1 MSAAAS
7 GSPPRERLRRMTE
20 EEWRAT
26 QTAQAVAAF
35 MAVAL
40 SVVINMMGGEVGGV
54 LTRIVTMAAKDKIE
68 EQIEQAGLPP
78 FLKGLVDPDR
88 DDAMRGGMYLTAILS
103 ALEACVEDVTKA
115 AIEADRT
122 ITQSREYERL
132 RLSASGVFS
141 TDEEKIQ
148 ALYQAIEESV
158 GLKSGANRY
167 EDILKFVQLD
177 GAVPDIIRDHL
188 YNSQLIRNVW
198 AHSAGTA
205 DAKFVKQA
213 PHLRWQQGDLVKL
226 TLEETR
232 DYLSAVLIYG
242 LIITNRHR
250 EKVGLPP
257 MPAGE
262 KVEATPLGAAY
273 VAMYPSLQGDS
284 ESQTTEP
291 RTPES

>member
-1 MSAAAS
+1 
-7 GSPPRERLRRMTE
+7 MTE
-20 EEWRAT
+20 EEWRKT
-26 QTAQAVAAF
+26 QTAQAVVAF
-35 MAVAL
+35 LAVSL
-40 SVVINMMGGEVGGV
+40 SVAINYLGGELGGV
-54 LTRIVTMAAKDKIE
+54 FTRIAATMAKANIE

-88 DDAMRGGMYLTAILS
+88 DDAMRAGMYLTAILS
-103 ALEACVEDVTKA
+103 ALEACIEDITKA

-122 ITQSREYERL
+122 ITEGREYERL
-132 RLSASGVFS
+132 RLSATGLFS

-177 GAVPDIIRDHL
+177 GAVPGIVRDYL
-188 YNSQLIRNVW
+188 YNAQLIRNVW

-213 PHLRWQQGDLVKL
+213 PHLRWAQGDLVKL

-232 DYLSAVLIYG
+232 DYLSAVLLYG
-242 LIITNRHR
+242 MIVTNRCR
-250 EKVGLPP
+250 EKCGLAPSQ
-257 MPAGE
+257 AGE
-262 KVEATPLGAAY
+262 KMAATPLGAAY

-291 RTPES
+291 RTDTVPEGT